1 MRPTLALLLCCTLL
15 PAQTPRPL
23 SGFLPD
29 SAQRELALEA
39 KFDQALNRQ
48 NFQQWM
54 KRMSAKPHH
63 VGSPGSKETAE
74 FIAAQFKSWGY
85 ETTIETVYPLFPTP
99 RTRLLEMVAPT
110 RFTAKIEEPP
120 VAGDETSGIKDG
132 NLPTYHAYSTD
143 GDVTGDLV
151 YVNYGLP
158 DDYRKL
164 KEMGID
170 VKGKIVLARY
180 GASWRGIKP
189 KVAAEN
195 GAVGCLIYSDP
206 RDDGY
211 FMGDVYPQGAYRP
224 AQGAQRGSVMDMP
237 VYPGDPL
244 TPFKAAT
251 DPNRAPDPK
260 QAPTVT
266 KIPVMPISYGDA
278 EPLLRAL
285 TGPVAPA
292 DWRGALP
299 LTYHVG
305 PGPAKVHLKLEFNW
319 KLAPTYNV
327 VAKMTGAEKP
337 DQWVLRGNHHDGWN
351 FGAADPLSGM
361 IAVMEEARVIAE
373 LAKTGWRP
381 GRTLVFL
388 AWDGEE
394 PALLGSTEWAEHHA
408 SELQRHAV
416 AYINSD
422 GTSRGFVRVSGAS
435 SLELFSTQAARDVTD
450 PQTRVPV
457 LERSL
462 AARRVAGQESAFRLD
477 PLGSGSDYTV
487 FQHHLG
493 IPSLNIGFSGEGGGG
508 VYHSNYDSYDH
519 YVRFTDPDFQYVMA
533 TAQLGGRMM
542 LRMANAD
549 WLPFHADTT
558 SRAIRGWTNEVIK
571 LADDLRAQTAKSNEL
586 IRRGDLKLVADPR
599 KTYVVPAPEDD
610 VPFLNF
616 APLQNAV
623 GRLEQAATAI
633 GKVDPAKLSP
643 AKRQAFEDA
652 LRVAEQKFLQSEGLP
667 RRPWFRHVL
676 HAPGF
681 YTGYGVKTLPGIREA
696 IEQRLWKEAD
706 TQIGLTSTALTAYAT
721 WLSSAATKA
730 TAE

>member
-1 MRPTLALLLCCTLL
+1 MKAAILLLCIALAR
-15 PAQTPRPL
+15 AQAPVPSIAGFRPE
-23 SGFLPD
+23 
-29 SAQRELALEA
+29 SAKQQLDLESR
-39 KFDQALNRQ
+39 FDKALNRQ
-48 NFQQWM
+48 NLQQWV
-54 KRMSAKPHH
+54 KHMSAKPHH
-63 VGSPGSKETAE
+63 VGSPASKATAE
-74 FIAAQFKSWGY
+74 FIAKQFESWGY
-85 ETTIETVYPLFPTP
+85 ETKIETFYPLFPTP
-99 RTRLLEMVAPT
+99 KTRLLEMVAPT
-110 RFTAKIEEPP
+110 RFTARIEESA
-120 VAGDETSGIKDG
+120 VEGDETSGIKDG
-132 NLPTYHAYSTD
+132 NLPVYHAYSTG
-143 GDVTGDLV
+143 GDVTGELV

-158 DDYRKL
+158 EDYRKL
-164 KEMGID
+164 REMGID
-170 VKGKIVLARY
+170 VRGKIVLARY

-195 GAVGCLIYSDP
+195 GAIGCLIYSDP

-211 FMGDVYPQGAYRP
+211 FQGDVYPKGAYRP
-224 AQGAQRGSVMDMP
+224 PQGAQRGSVMDMP

-251 DPNRAPDPK
+251 DPKRTPDPK

-278 EPLLRAL
+278 EPMLRAL
-285 TGPVAPA
+285 TGPVAPT

-305 PGPAKVHLKLEFNW
+305 PGPAKVHLKLEFDW
-319 KLAPTYNV
+319 RLAPAYNV
-327 VAKMTGAEKP
+327 VARMTGAVKP

-361 IAVMEEARVIAE
+361 VALMEEARGIAE
-373 LAKTGWRP
+373 LAKSGWRP
-381 GRTLVFL
+381 ARTLVFL

-408 SELQRHAV
+408 AELQRHAV

-422 GTSRGFVRVSGAS
+422 GTGRGFLRVDGSS
-435 SLELFSTQAARDVTD
+435 SLELLSTQAGRDLTD

-457 LERSL
+457 LERLMAS
-462 AARRVAGQESAFRLD
+462 RKVAGRGGDFHIA

-508 VYHSNYDSYDH
+508 SYHSNYDSYDH
-519 YVRFTDPDFQYVMA
+519 FVRFIDPDFQYVMA
-533 TAQLGGRMM
+533 TTQLGGRLT
-542 LRMANAD
+542 LRLANAE
-549 WLPFHADTT
+549 WLPFQTASTAR
-558 SRAIRGWTNEVIK
+558 SIRAWTNEVIK
-571 LADDLRAQTAKSNEL
+571 LADDMRTETARRNEL
-586 IRRGDLKLVADPR
+586 IRGGAFKLAADPR
-599 KTYVVPAPEDD
+599 KTFVVPQAEAE

-623 GRLEQAATAI
+623 GKLERATAEVA
-633 GKVDPAKLSP
+633 KTDPATLP
-643 AKRQAFEDA
+643 VEKRNAWEEA
-652 LRVAEQKFLQSEGLP
+652 LRVAEQKFLRGEGLP

-696 IEQRLWKEAD
+696 IEQRLWPEAEM
-706 TQIGLTSTALTAYAT
+706 QIASTAEAITTYAE
-721 WLSSAATKA
+721 WLERAKP
-730 TAE
+730 

>member
-1 MRPTLALLLCCTLL
+1 MKAAILLLCFALAR
-15 PAQTPRPL
+15 AQAPVPSIAGFRPE
-23 SGFLPD
+23 
-29 SAQRELALEA
+29 SAKQQLDLESR
-39 KFDQALNRQ
+39 FDRALNRQ
-48 NFQQWM
+48 NLQQWV
-54 KRMSAKPHH
+54 KHMSAKPHH
-63 VGSPGSKETAE
+63 VGSPASKATAE
-74 FIAAQFKSWGY
+74 FIAKQFESWGY
-85 ETTIETVYPLFPTP
+85 ETKIETFYPLFPTP
-99 RTRLLEMVAPT
+99 KTRLLEMVAPT
-110 RFTAKIEEPP
+110 RFTARIEESA
-120 VAGDETSGIKDG
+120 VEGDETSGIKDG
-132 NLPTYHAYSTD
+132 NLPVYHAYSTG
-143 GDVTGDLV
+143 GDVTGELV

-158 DDYRKL
+158 EDYRKL
-164 KEMGID
+164 REMGID
-170 VKGKIVLARY
+170 VRGKIVLARY

-195 GAVGCLIYSDP
+195 GAIGCLIYSDP

-211 FMGDVYPQGAYRP
+211 FQGDVYPKGAYRP
-224 AQGAQRGSVMDMP
+224 PQGAQRGSVMDMP

-251 DPNRAPDPK
+251 DPKRTPDPK

-278 EPLLRAL
+278 EPMLRAL
-285 TGPVAPA
+285 TGPVAPT

-305 PGPAKVHLKLEFNW
+305 PGPAKVHLKLEFDW
-319 KLAPTYNV
+319 RLAPAYNV
-327 VAKMTGAEKP
+327 VARMTGAVKP

-361 IAVMEEARVIAE
+361 VALMEEARGIAE
-373 LAKTGWRP
+373 LAKSGWRP
-381 GRTLVFL
+381 ARTLVFL

-408 SELQRHAV
+408 AELQRHAV

-422 GTSRGFVRVSGAS
+422 GTGRGFLRVDGSS
-435 SLELFSTQAARDVTD
+435 SLELLSTQAGRDLTD

-457 LERSL
+457 LERLMAS
-462 AARRVAGQESAFRLD
+462 RKVAGRGGDFHIA

-508 VYHSNYDSYDH
+508 SYHSNYDSYDH
-519 YVRFTDPDFQYVMA
+519 FVRFIDPDFQYVMA
-533 TAQLGGRMM
+533 TTQLGGRLT
-542 LRMANAD
+542 LRLANAE
-549 WLPFHADTT
+549 WLPFQTASTAR
-558 SRAIRGWTNEVIK
+558 SIRAWTNEVIK
-571 LADDLRAQTAKSNEL
+571 LADDMRTETARRNEL
-586 IRRGDLKLVADPR
+586 IRGGAFKLAADPR
-599 KTYVVPAPEDD
+599 KTFVVPQAEAE

-623 GRLEQAATAI
+623 GKLERATAEVA
-633 GKVDPAKLSP
+633 KTDPATLP
-643 AKRQAFEDA
+643 VEKRNAWEEA
-652 LRVAEQKFLQSEGLP
+652 LRVAEQKFLRGEGLP

-696 IEQRLWKEAD
+696 IEQRLWPEAEM
-706 TQIGLTSTALTAYAT
+706 QIASTAEAITTYAE
-721 WLSSAATKA
+721 WLERAKP
-730 TAE
+730 